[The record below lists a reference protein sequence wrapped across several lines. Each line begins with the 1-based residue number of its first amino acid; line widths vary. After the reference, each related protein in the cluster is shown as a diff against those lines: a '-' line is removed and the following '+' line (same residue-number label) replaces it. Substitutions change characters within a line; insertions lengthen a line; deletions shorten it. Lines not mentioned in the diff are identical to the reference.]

1 MQLTTNHK
9 TNENEIQFRLLIYVQ
24 FGRYLRAFAALFS
37 GAAKELLDTGECAID
52 WINTD
57 VEPRSAS
64 RQPAWSAVHV
74 AARNGFA
81 DVVELLVERGA
92 AVGRADLNNFSPMA
106 LAALGGHAK
115 CIKVLREV
123 RS

>member
-1 MQLTTNHK
+1 L
-9 TNENEIQFRLLIYVQ
+9 
-24 FGRYLRAFAALFS
+24 GAFAALFA

-57 VEPRSAS
+57 VEPGSAS

-81 DVVELLVERGA
+81 DVVKLLVERGA

-106 LAALGGHAK
+106 LAALGGHTR
-115 CIKVLREV
+115 CITVLREV
-123 RS
+123 RSFVLHVALLLLLMCIC